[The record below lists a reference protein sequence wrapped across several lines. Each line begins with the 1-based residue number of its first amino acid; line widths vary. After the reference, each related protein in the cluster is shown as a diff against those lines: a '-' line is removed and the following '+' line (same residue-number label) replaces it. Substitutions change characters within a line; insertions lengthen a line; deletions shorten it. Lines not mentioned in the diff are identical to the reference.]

1 MDPLDDAIAE
11 EEEEEERVAMQW
23 LREVSRG
30 GLLVAAA
37 RTDILSEVELEGVVV
52 VASVVV
58 EAPLTADAPLL

>member
-11 EEEEEERVAMQW
+11 EVEEEERVAMQW

-37 RTDILSEVELEGVVV
+37 RTDILSEVELEGAV

>member
-1 MDPLDDAIAE
+1 MDPLDDAIA

-37 RTDILSEVELEGVVV
+37 RTDILSEVEGVVV